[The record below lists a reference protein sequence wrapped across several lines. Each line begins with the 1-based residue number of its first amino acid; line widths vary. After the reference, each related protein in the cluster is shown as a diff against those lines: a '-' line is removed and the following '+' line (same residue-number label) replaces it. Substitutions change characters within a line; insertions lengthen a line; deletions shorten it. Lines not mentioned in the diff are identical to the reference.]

1 LAAKKET
8 NFEIFL
14 FEAPQIH
21 INGTMREISLADF
34 PFRIL
39 ANFTQKPPY

>member
-1 LAAKKET
+1 LAAKKDA
-8 NFEIFL
+8 NVEIFV

-21 INGTMREISLADF
+21 INGSMREISLADF